1 LSNNH
6 WINNQII
13 IKKSSFKKVMHIYG
27 ITTCYTK
34 VCVTIA
40 INGKSIWLHPLT
52 ILIIFDSQSFTCY
65 IWYCSK
71 KNVTNAINWIINP
84 DYIISSKN
92 PDYINYYLILAI
104 LLTKKSNKNMT
115 KFDWKICILYSLFP
129 KIKQI
134 IHGTI

>member
-1 LSNNH
+1 
-6 WINNQII
+6 
-13 IKKSSFKKVMHIYG
+13 MHIYG

-40 INGKSIWLHPLT
+40 INGKSIGFHSLT

-65 IWYCSK
+65 ILFKK

-92 PDYINYYLILAI
+92 PDYILI
-104 LLTKKSNKNMT
+104 
-115 KFDWKICILYSLFP
+115 
-129 KIKQI
+129 
-134 IHGTI
+134 TI